1 MQIRL
6 QIKLK
11 IMNTL
16 MKIIIANGDENNDEL
31 VMRITIIILMKIVI
45 VLLIKILIRN
55 IGKILMKN
63 VMKVLMK
70 MLMKE
75 SMNGKSINIVMKVY
89 VK

>member
-16 MKIIIANGDENNDEL
+16 MKIIIANGDENKYEL
-31 VMRITIIILMKIVI
+31 VMGIIKKLLMKIVI
-45 VLLIKILIRN
+45 ILLIKILIEN
-55 IGKILMKN
+55 VEKILMKK